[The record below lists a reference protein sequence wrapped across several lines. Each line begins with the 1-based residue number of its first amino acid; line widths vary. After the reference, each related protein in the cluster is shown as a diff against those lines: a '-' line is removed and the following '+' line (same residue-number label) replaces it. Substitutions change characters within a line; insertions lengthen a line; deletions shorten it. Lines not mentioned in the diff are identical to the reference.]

1 MKKTGEPVGLV
12 RFMPASEAS
21 RQGAQASVLR
31 RPRVVTYA
39 CLLLLVAAAGGWMLQ
54 TRTPV
59 RIDVLRDRGELYR
72 ESASGHI
79 ENTYTLKVA
88 NLDDVPRRF
97 SLQVSGLP
105 GLEIIGPEQVWLAPG
120 SVVPLPVTVS
130 VPADSEASG
139 IRPVVF
145 RIVAGYDP
153 AASAQAASR
162 FVLP

>member
-1 MKKTGEPVGLV
+1 
-12 RFMPASEAS
+12 
-21 RQGAQASVLR
+21 
-31 RPRVVTYA
+31 
-39 CLLLLVAAAGGWMLQ
+39 MLQ

-145 RIVAGYDP
+145 RIVAGHDP
-153 AASAQAASR
+153 AVSAQAASR